1 MFVYRDSI
9 NKLIWRDRYKIYF
22 VFDRDD
28 LQWIAA
34 MDL

>member
-1 MFVYRDSI
+1 MMKKPSY
-9 NKLIWRDRYKIYF
+9 IWRDRYKIYF